1 MKITVLKSR
10 ISKNRFLKI
19 TPSLF
24 IVPLLILATGCSTRV
39 SNGYGYDYGHH
50 ASVNVHG
57 HGSAAGVVG
66 ALIVG
71 GLIGAAIAD
80 SKQREE
86 NQSVEKNPS
95 ANTNSQDE
103 LVNGYSIDSSQNTD
117 ENEYQTALA
126 DRSSNNQSSNQSNG
140 GSKVQW
146 YQYGKDGNCYLMG
159 VDKGVTDVI
168 SAVPNNQCGE

>member
-1 MKITVLKSR
+1 MNISVLK
-10 ISKNRFLKI
+10 IA
-19 TPSLF
+19 PSVF
-24 IVPLLILATGCSTRV
+24 IVPLLILATGCSTHV

-80 SKQREE
+80 SKQNQE
-86 NQSVEKNPS
+86 NQQVEQNVPS
-95 ANTNSQDE
+95 NASSQDE
-103 LVNGYSIDSSQNTD
+103 LVNGYSIESTRSVDKT
-117 ENEYQTALA
+117 EYQTALA
-126 DRSSNNQSSNQSNG
+126 DRSSNNKPNN

-168 SAVPNNQCGE
+168 SAVPNNKCGE